1 MHALRVLLAIK
12 RGEKGKKRNKKKLH
26 EPIKTSNA
34 FTRSMMTQNSF
45 NNPYIIEDSRVMIH
59 NFANFSRR
67 EKVSVNEYTQR
78 YTIAY
83 NCNQLSQ

>member
-1 MHALRVLLAIK
+1 MHTLRVLLATAIK
-12 RGEKGKKRNKKKLH
+12 RGEKGKRCNKRKEKKKKLH

-45 NNPYIIEDSRVMIH
+45 NNPYTIEDSRVMIH

-67 EKVSVNEYTQR
+67 EKVSSGE
-78 YTIAY
+78 
-83 NCNQLSQ
+83 